1 MQFLLVLYG
10 MSIEFLW
17 YVYDI
22 SKGCLCS
29 FYGSSMIVLQD
40 FYGGSVGFLWGSD
53 EVSLYICDIWYMELY
68 MGFLCG
74 FETTSFRV
82 IKGNELKAN
91 VDEFDILTCP

>member
-53 EVSLYICDIWYMELY
+53 EVSIYIYVIYDIWNYIWDFFV
-68 MGFLCG
+68 G
-74 FETTSFRV
+74 
-82 IKGNELKAN
+82 LKRLP
-91 VDEFDILTCP
+91 FGL